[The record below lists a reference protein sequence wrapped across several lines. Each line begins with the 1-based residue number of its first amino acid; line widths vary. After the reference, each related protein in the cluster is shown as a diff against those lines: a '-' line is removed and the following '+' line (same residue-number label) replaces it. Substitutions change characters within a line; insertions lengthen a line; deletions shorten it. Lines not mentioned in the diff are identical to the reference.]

1 MSRVERSIKYRLA
14 RMLNLSQS
22 TVLCHSLMTY
32 EADKL
37 AKEYRRL
44 SIEQHLAAQEV
55 SA

>member
-1 MSRVERSIKYRLA
+1 MGSTERAIKYRLS
-14 RMLNLSQS
+14 RILNISQS

-44 SIEQHLAAQEV
+44 DIEQHLAAQEV

>member
-1 MSRVERSIKYRLA
+1 
-14 RMLNLSQS
+14 MLNVSQS
-22 TVLCHSLMTY
+22 TNLDPWLMTY

-44 SIEQHLAAQEV
+44 NVEQHLAAQEV

>member
-1 MSRVERSIKYRLA
+1 MSRVERTIKFRLG
-14 RMLNLSQS
+14 RILNLSQS
-22 TVLCHSLMTY
+22 TNVSSWLMTY

-55 SA
+55 SV